1 MSVSPVEEEETV
13 VRDPLVG
20 AQLGEYDVVRI
31 LGEGGMG
38 VVYEGLHTAIRKRV
52 AIKVIKAE
60 FASDPIWSSRM
71 LIEAQAVNAVRHRG
85 IVDVHAHGLTP
96 DKRPYLVMEFL
107 DGKPLDLV
115 LAEGLLPFEVAAELL
130 LDISAPLAAAHR
142 AGVVHR
148 DLKPSNIFVCR
159 DDDGASFI
167 KLLDFGLAKQAK
179 GTGHT
184 MTGAQIVIG
193 TPDYMAPEQAK
204 AHNTDARTDIY
215 SLGIMGFELFV
226 GHRPYLGETPVE
238 IMLQHISSP
247 IPKLVDVVPGISDR
261 MSALVSSM
269 MSKLPGDRPLNIE
282 VVRDE
287 LKLILGRPHSLSG
300 SRISSPHLSAVSSAS
315 LGGAGLKTSVPD
327 NQISQ
332 SDLRP
337 ETHRSRKI
345 FGIGLGVVSVVA
357 CLGALVYFVRS
368 PDAPLAI
375 AVAEPQRVSEDLVG
389 NTAKPG
395 EGPIQL
401 VAEVPTENTDAGGVN
416 GSPPDAGSRAQ
427 KIPSPVVAVRPGK
440 VRKKVPTVDE
450 LLTRI
455 ARFEVQTVKLSD
467 PTAQQYLKKYRGEA
481 ERAAAD
487 KQRQALAAK
496 LDTFQKTFKL
506 K

>member
-1 MSVSPVEEEETV
+1 MSVSPVEEEKIE

-52 AIKVIKAE
+52 AIKVIRAE
-60 FASDPIWSSRM
+60 FASEPIWSSRM

-115 LAEGLLPFEVAAELL
+115 LAEGLLPFEAAAELL

-193 TPDYMAPEQAK
+193 TPDYMAPEQVK
-204 AHNTDARTDIY
+204 AQNTDARTDIY
-215 SLGIMGFELFV
+215 SLGIMGFEILV

-247 IPKLVDVVPGISDR
+247 VPRLVDVVPGISYR
-261 MSALVSSM
+261 LSALVSSM
-269 MSKLPGDRPLNIE
+269 MAKLPGDRPLNIE

-287 LKLILGRPHSLSG
+287 LKSILGRPHSLRG
-300 SRISSPHLSAVSSAS
+300 TRVLSPQMATLSSAS
-315 LGGAGLKTSVPD
+315 LAGDGVRTSLPD

-332 SDLRP
+332 DDLLP
-337 ETHRSRKI
+337 EMHRRRKVPA
-345 FGIGLGVVSVVA
+345 IGLGVVSVVA
-357 CLGALVYFVRS
+357 CLGAVLYFTRS
-368 PDAPLAI
+368 PDLPRTI
-375 AVAEPQRVSEDLVG
+375 AVAKPRSVSEDLVE
-389 NTAKPG
+389 NTAKPN
-395 EGPIQL
+395 EGTNYL
-401 VAEVPTENTDAGGVN
+401 VAEPQAENTDAGGVN
-416 GSPPDAGSRAQ
+416 GVPPDARSLTQ
-427 KIPSPVVAVRPGK
+427 KIPSSLPAVKPAK

-487 KQRQALAAK
+487 KQREALAEK
-496 LDTFQKTFKL
+496 LDSFQKTFKL
-506 K
+506 R